1 MKKHTKHTNLARRD
15 NDNFAP
21 NEIAILGTNCGIIS
35 DLVHKVSQKLS
46 NYKLAYFDASHAKD
60 VDENKLS
67 EYTFH
72 HQGNVQIT
80 TSGNV
85 NKFEQRLQF
94 AQYDYVFINGNHYQ
108 GAKQIL
114 ILDEAKEA
122 SVLKR
127 LAQLDNIQFI
137 IKLKNET
144 QFFDFLIEKYPNIKN
159 KICYTI
165 NEVDKIANHI
175 NNLIQEKI
183 APIKGLVLV
192 GGKSTRMGKDKSEL
206 NYFGKPQKEHVKE
219 LLENNNFETYYSVR
233 PFDEVYLEQSRKA
246 QGDNKES
253 NVISSEVE
261 KSQNEIPDVFINL
274 GPFGGICSAF
284 QKDPNSAW
292 LVLATDVPFVN
303 DEVIQQLLKHRN
315 PSKVATAI
323 KGKDKEF
330 VEPLITIYE
339 PKAYAILL
347 QYLAQGYSCP
357 RKMLINSDVEIVEF
371 DDAFIRN
378 INTPEEFEVAK
389 KEISSNSLRGH

>member
-1 MKKHTKHTNLARRD
+1 MAKTHTKHTNLERRN

-46 NYKLAYFDASHAKD
+46 NYKLGYFDASHAKD
-60 VDENKLS
+60 VAENKLS
-67 EYTFH
+67 EFVFH
-72 HQGNVQIT
+72 HEGNLQIT

-85 NKFEQRLQF
+85 NKFQQRLDF
-94 AQYDYVFINGNHYQ
+94 AQFDYVFINGNHYQ

-127 LAQLDNIQFI
+127 LEQLDRIQFV
-137 IKLKNET
+137 IKLTKDTNY
-144 QFFDFLIEKYPNIKN
+144 FDFLVEKYPQIKN
-159 KICYTI
+159 STCYTI
-165 NEVDKIANHI
+165 DEVDKITNHI
-175 NNLIQEKI
+175 HNLIQEKI

-192 GGKSTRMGKDKSEL
+192 GGKSTRMGQDKSEL
-206 NYFGKPQKEHVKE
+206 NYFGKPQKEFAKE
-219 LLENNNFETYYSVR
+219 LLENNNLETFYSVHNLS
-233 PFDEVYLEQSRKA
+233 EKMAE
-246 QGDNKES
+246 
-253 NVISSEVE
+253 ISD
-261 KSQNEIPDVFINL
+261 KFLNL

-284 QKDPNSAW
+284 QKDPNAAW
-292 LVLATDVPFVN
+292 FVLATDVPFIN
-303 DEVIQQLLKHRN
+303 DNIIQLVLKHRN

-323 KGKDKEF
+323 KGKNKEF

-339 PKAYAILL
+339 PKAYPILL

-357 RKMLINSDVEIVEF
+357 RKVLINSDVEIVEI
-371 DDAFIRN
+371 DDDFIRN

-389 KEISSNSLRGH
+389 KEINND

>member
-1 MKKHTKHTNLARRD
+1 MAKHKKHTNLTRKN

-21 NEIAILGTNCGIIS
+21 NEIALLGTNCGNIS
-35 DLVHKVSQKLS
+35 DLVHQVSQKLS
-46 NYKLAYFDASHAKD
+46 NYKLAYFDASHAKN
-60 VDENKLS
+60 VDANKLS
-67 EYTFH
+67 AYTFH
-72 HQGNVQIT
+72 HQGNLQIT
-80 TSGNV
+80 TSGTI

-127 LAQLDNIQFI
+127 LAQLDDIQFI
-137 IKLKNET
+137 IKLKPET
-144 QFFDFLIEKYPNIKN
+144 EYFSFLEEKYPNIKN

-183 APIKGLVLV
+183 APVKGLVLV
-192 GGKSTRMGKDKSEL
+192 GGKSTRMGTDKSEL
-206 NYFGKPQKEHVKE
+206 NYFGKPQKEFAKE
-219 LLENNNFETYYSVR
+219 LLENNNLETYYSVR
-233 PFDEVYLEQSRKA
+233 AYSEISGLKNQT
-246 QGDNKES
+246 
-253 NVISSEVE
+253 VISSEVE
-261 KSQNEIPDVFINL
+261 KSEIPDAFYNL

-303 DEVIQQLLKHRN
+303 NEVIQLLLKRRN
-315 PSKVATAI
+315 PSKAATAI
-323 KGKDKEF
+323 KGTNKEF

-339 PKAYAILL
+339 PKAYPILL

-357 RKMLINSDVEIVEF
+357 RKMLINSDVEIVEI
-371 DDAFIRN
+371 DDNLIRN
-378 INTPEEFEVAK
+378 VNTPKEYEVVK
-389 KEISSNSLRGH
+389 REINYK

>member
-1 MKKHTKHTNLARRD
+1 MKKHKKHTNLERRN
-15 NDNFAP
+15 NDNFAS
-21 NEIAILGTNCGIIS
+21 NEIAILGTNCGVIS
-35 DLVHKVSQKLS
+35 DLVHKVSEKLS
-46 NYKLAYFDASHAKD
+46 TYKLAYFDASHAKSLD
-60 VDENKLS
+60 SIQDDSYRLS

-72 HQGNVQIT
+72 HQGNLQIT

-127 LAQLDNIQFI
+127 LEQLDSIQFVV
-137 IKLKNET
+137 KLKGET
-144 QFFDFLIEKYPNIKN
+144 EYFDFLEEKYPQIKN
-159 KICYTI
+159 ITCYTI
-165 NEVDKIANHI
+165 DQVDAISNHI

-183 APIKGLVLV
+183 APVKGLVLI
-192 GGKSTRMGKDKSEL
+192 GGKSTRMGTDKSEL
-206 NYFGKPQKEHVKE
+206 NYYGKSQKEFAKE
-219 LLENNNFETYYSVR
+219 LLESNSLKTSYSVQL
-233 PFDEVYLEQSRKA
+233 PSEKEDE
-246 QGDNKES
+246 
-253 NVISSEVE
+253 ISD
-261 KSQNEIPDVFINL
+261 KFINL

-303 DEVIQQLLKHRN
+303 EEIIQLLLKHRN
-315 PSKVATAI
+315 PSKTATAI
-323 KGKDKEF
+323 KGKGKEF

-339 PKAYAILL
+339 PKAYPILL

-357 RKMLINSDVEIVEF
+357 RKMLINSDVEVVEI
-371 DDAFIRN
+371 DDNFIRN
-378 INTPEEFEVAK
+378 INTPEEFEIAK
-389 KEISSNSLRGH
+389 KELN